1 MSPTG
6 DLEYSSGALAE
17 PTPTSSPASPSSH
30 PLLAFA
36 RKLLPAATF
45 ADLLG
50 VAREEARA
58 ATGYDHAWFM
68 VADEENPHELKLIE
82 YSGVKHALVWEI
94 VPVLKVT
101 GDRFLE
107 EIVRSD
113 VPIVI
118 VDARTDPRT
127 NKEMVEALQNRTL
140 INIPLRLLDKPLGVF
155 GLGTFGDEGC
165 RAPTPEQ
172 LDYLVGMASHISVA
186 AGRIRFIEAKLRA
199 EKDRQDMER
208 RLAQVQKLESL
219 GLLAGGIAHDF
230 NNLLTVIL
238 SGANLVLDA
247 ATDSVMRE
255 DVAAVIAAGERA
267 RQLTRQLLA
276 MSRDQDLR
284 LQPTDVN
291 VALTALLT
299 LVRRLLPENVEID
312 FIAGTELPLV
322 EADQSQLDQVF
333 MNLCI
338 NARDAM
344 PDGGRITI
352 ETEQVVINGAFAQTH
367 PWAKRGRYVLI
378 TLTDT
383 GIGMSRAVVER
394 IFEPFFTTK
403 DEHVGTG
410 LGLAVSYGIVRQHGG
425 ILQCYSEP
433 GVGTTFKVYLSATE
447 RLASQVGMK
456 LAARVPHACANERIL
471 VAEDDAAVRDIAV
484 RILSRG
490 NYEVVAAASGAA
502 ACELALHQEFD
513 LVLLDVVMPGMP
525 CREVVERLRQL
536 RPGLPILLASGYA
549 AGESLA
555 ELSRDTDVEFL
566 RKPYDPD
573 GLLRTIRR
581 LLDES

>member
-1 MSPTG
+1 MA
-6 DLEYSSGALAE
+6 EVSS
-17 PTPTSSPASPSSH
+17 TR
-30 PLLAFA
+30 LLAFA
-36 RKLLPAATF
+36 RKLLPAVTF
-45 ADLLG
+45 GDLIE
-50 VAREEARA
+50 VAREEARVA
-58 ATGYDHAWFM
+58 VGYEHVWFM
-68 VADEENPHELKLIE
+68 VADEENPHELRLIE
-82 YSGVKHALVWEI
+82 VSGVNQAQIWE
-94 VPVLKVT
+94 VAPVLIVT

-107 EIVRSD
+107 EVVSSD
-113 VPIVI
+113 MPIVI
-118 VDARTDPRT
+118 EDARTDPRT
-127 NKEMVEALQNRTL
+127 NKQIVEKLQNRTL
-140 INIPLRLLDKPLGVF
+140 IKIPLRLLDKPLGVF
-155 GLGTFGDEGC
+155 GIGTFGDEGC
-165 RAPTPEQ
+165 RVPTPEQ

-186 AGRIRFIEAKLRA
+186 AGRIRFIEARLAA
-199 EKDRQDMER
+199 EKVRQDMER

-238 SGANLVLDA
+238 SGSSLVLDGT
-247 ATDSVMRE
+247 TDASMR
-255 DVAAVIAAGERA
+255 DDLGAVIAAGERA

-284 LQPTDVN
+284 LEPTDMNAV
-291 VALTALLT
+291 LTTLLA
-299 LVRRLLPENVEID
+299 LVRRLLPETIEID
-312 FIAGTELPLV
+312 FIAGAELPLV

-383 GIGMSRAVVER
+383 GTGMSREVVER

-403 DEHVGTG
+403 APQVGTG

-456 LAARVPHACANERIL
+456 LVARVPHARGNERVL

-484 RILSRG
+484 RILRRG
-490 NYEVVAAASGAA
+490 NYDVVAVASGAA
-502 ACELALHQEFD
+502 ACELAREREFD

-525 CREVVERLRQL
+525 CREVVERLREL

-581 LLDES
+581 ILDGAPAPAKAP